1 MPPLIDTHGRPH
13 RTLRVSVTDRCQLRC
28 RYCLPHGIKEILSH
42 DEILR
47 FEEIVRIL
55 EIAAGAGFDRVRF
68 TGGEPL
74 LRRNLAH
81 LIELTRDLGRFTT
94 IAVTTNGLLLEEQ
107 IDGLVAAGLT
117 NLTVSIDSLDPE
129 GYVEMRGVDALEK
142 VLAGIR
148 AARRHERL
156 QLELN
161 AVAIK
166 GRTEKEIPRL
176 IAFAR
181 ATGVTVRFIELM
193 PFEDIDWSEELLLSG
208 EEILEIVAR
217 QLGDDAIRELGRA
230 RRSAPSRR
238 FEAGAAKNADVRNAN
253 GGATSFDPSAGGG
266 ETANQAGEKKDEA
279 FARGDSPRSGSA
291 SPLRFGLIE
300 PVSNPFCEDCDRLRI
315 RSDGMLFNCLF
326 AETGYDLRTPV
337 RAGDAETMRALIEQA
352 VREKGKGGMLEFNEQ
367 VTTRKRI
374 MASIG
379 G

>member
-1 MPPLIDTHGRPH
+1 MPLLVDTHGRPH

-42 DEILR
+42 EEILR

-55 EIAAGAGFDRVRF
+55 DVAAGAGFERVRF

-74 LRRNLAH
+74 LRKNLAH
-81 LIELTRDLGRFTT
+81 LVELTRDLGRFKT

-107 IDGLVAAGLT
+107 IDGLVMAGLT
-117 NLTVSIDSLDPE
+117 NLTVSIDALDPE
-129 GYVEMRGVDALEK
+129 AYAAMRGVDALEK

-148 AARRHERL
+148 AARRHEGL

-166 GRTEKEIPRL
+166 GRTEQEIPRL

-181 ATGVTVRFIELM
+181 ETGVTIRFIELM
-193 PFEDIDWSEELLLSG
+193 PFEDIEWSEELLLKG
-208 EEILEIVAR
+208 EEILEIIAA

-230 RRSAPSRR
+230 RKAAPSRR
-238 FEAGAAKNADVRNAN
+238 FEVGGDAAAGGQAVPPAPGMALF
-253 GGATSFDPSAGGG
+253 GGATDAESDSTVSRAAAPPI
-266 ETANQAGEKKDEA
+266 
-279 FARGDSPRSGSA
+279 ARPV

-326 AETGYDLRTPV
+326 GEKGYDLRAPV
-337 RAGDAETMRALIEQA
+337 RAGDEIAIRSLLEQA

-367 VTTRKRI
+367 VTKRKRI